1 MGDSYSYGNGNGST
15 PPQLT
20 QERLKKRGG
29 IHLSFLRCP
38 VDGSALIQTGS
49 GLVCQQ
55 EAGHVYAL
63 QDGVYHLV
71 TPEQAVVFNQQS
83 VAMAQ
88 QLQSQGWLPPDVD
101 TFRQLPQTGLA
112 GWPALYWQ
120 RRANVTAEF
129 WRILEAARRDAEMLP
144 IGSMGYA
151 LDISD
156 STGWF
161 AYCLDVSGFNTIGMS
176 QHVGPYGLTSYP
188 YARYLRVQTAWDS
201 LPFKTR
207 VFDLV
212 VFSFSLEK
220 YAQPERT
227 LREAAELLQP
237 GGHLVIMLDLLD
249 DEPNGKPDLVSLAE
263 KVMREVGLEVER
275 RRVTPMGNPVN
286 KIAQTLRRA
295 DTPALVVGRLIT

>member
-15 PPQLT
+15 PPQWT

-38 VDGSALIQTGS
+38 VDGSALTQMGS

-55 EAGHVYAL
+55 EAGHVYPL
-63 QDGVYHLV
+63 QDGVYCLV
-71 TPEQAVVFNQQS
+71 TPEQAVTFDQQS
-83 VAMAQ
+83 AAMAQ

-129 WRILEAARRDAEMLP
+129 WRISEAARRDAEMLP

-176 QHVGPYGLTSYP
+176 QHIGPYGLTAYP
-188 YARYLRVQTAWDS
+188 YARYLRVQTAWET
-201 LPFKTR
+201 LPFETGA
-207 VFDLV
+207 FDLV

-227 LREAAELLQP
+227 LRTAVELLQP
-237 GGHLVIMLDLLD
+237 GGHLVVMLDMLD
-249 DEPNGKPDLVSLAE
+249 DESNGKPDLVSLAE